1 MAYHFHQV
9 LVLWLKGITF
19 KRPLPPPCFSWP
31 YAYLLLSFY
40 KGIIFLCKAHKSCYS
55 SPMLESTSLT
65 RCLRLGLGQEPSW
78 LVLLGRW
85 AAEETATASSLVSSA
100 WWCQH
105 AVSPSMLP
113 LRMPQVLFREDKGTR
128 VRLAI
133 SRHSVRQ
140 GEGRMPVA
148 LSPCGPVHPNHKFWH
163 QLYRWVLSSL
173 RDRAPCCCRRPMHS
187 KRWAGAGTAPRSLPS
202 GQLLL

>member
-1 MAYHFHQV
+1 M
-9 LVLWLKGITF
+9 
-19 KRPLPPPCFSWP
+19 
-31 YAYLLLSFY
+31 
-40 KGIIFLCKAHKSCYS
+40 
-55 SPMLESTSLT
+55 
-65 RCLRLGLGQEPSW
+65 
-78 LVLLGRW
+78 
-85 AAEETATASSLVSSA
+85 SSLVSSA

-148 LSPCGPVHPNHKFWH
+148 LSPCGPVHPKH
-163 QLYRWVLSSL
+163 QVSAPTLAVGPVFPLGPSSL
-173 RDRAPCCCRRPMHS
+173 PLSPADAQQALGWGRHRSPEPAV
-187 KRWAGAGTAPRSLPS
+187 GAASPLAFLPHSLPLYFLFFS
-202 GQLLL
+202 PAGELKRGMQLVTPPDSRLPVT